1 MQLKEFRIYDHSRE
15 SLMKIRKELNRQ
27 LYLQKVHG
35 YTKKAYHLNDAV
47 FEAVINGDLEKLK
60 LLMSSSMIRLSTEMR
75 ILSENQL
82 NNMKYHFAIT
92 ATLLAESS
100 LGSGLGH
107 DEAYMIADIYS
118 QKSDKA
124 AACDELQ
131 PLLEDMCLDF
141 AKRICEIKK
150 DDVISIHIRKCIDH
164 IYEDLNADL
173 SVKGLA
179 DFLKL
184 NVSYLSKL
192 FKQETGQTVKA
203 YVTAAKMDTAQNLLK
218 YSDLSYFE
226 ISASL
231 GYSSQ
236 SAFTCAFRK
245 FTGITPGKYREKHL
259 VYSGCSG
266 MSGGV
271 QSETGNH

>member
-1 MQLKEFRIYDHSRE
+1 
-15 SLMKIRKELNRQ
+15 MKIRIELNRQ

-35 YTKKAYHLNDAV
+35 YHKKTYYLKDTV
-47 FEAVINGDLEKLK
+47 FEAIISGDLEKLK
-60 LLMSSSMIRLSTEMR
+60 DLISSGMIKLSTEMR

-82 NNMKYHFAIT
+82 NNMKYHFVII

-124 AACDELQ
+124 ATCDDLQ
-131 PLLEDMCLDF
+131 VILEDMCLDF
-141 AKRICEIKK
+141 AIRICEIKK
-150 DDVISIHIRKCIDH
+150 DDIISIHIRKCIDH

-173 SVKGLA
+173 SAQGLA
-179 DFLKL
+179 DFAKL

-192 FKQETGQTVKA
+192 FKQETGKTIKA

-218 YSDLSYFE
+218 YSSLSYFE

-236 SAFTCAFRK
+236 SAFTYAFRK
-245 FTGITPGKYREKHL
+245 FTGITPGKYREKNY
-259 VYSGCSG
+259 VVNNYGDNFTVSDI
-266 MSGGV
+266 
-271 QSETGNH
+271 

>member
-1 MQLKEFRIYDHSRE
+1 MQPYEFRICYYIKE
-15 SLMKIRKELNRQ
+15 YFMKIRIELNRQ

-35 YTKKAYHLNDAV
+35 YKKESYYLRDSVFDAI
-47 FEAVINGDLEKLK
+47 AGGDIEKLK
-60 LLMSSSMIRLSTEMR
+60 ILISSGMIKLSTEMR
-75 ILSENQL
+75 VLSENQL
-82 NNMKYHFAIT
+82 NNMKYHFVII

-124 AACDELQ
+124 TTCEDLQ
-131 PLLEDMCLDF
+131 VLLEDMCLDF

-150 DDVISIHIRKCIDH
+150 DDIISIHIRKCIDH

-173 SVKGLA
+173 STKGLA
-179 DFLKL
+179 DFTKL

-192 FKQETGQTVKA
+192 FKQETGQTIKS

-218 YSDLSYFE
+218 YSNLSYFE

-236 SAFTCAFRK
+236 SAFTYAFRK
-245 FTGITPGKYREKHL
+245 FTGITPKKYREKNYEVNNYIENNNL
-259 VYSGCSG
+259 F
-266 MSGGV
+266 
-271 QSETGNH
+271 